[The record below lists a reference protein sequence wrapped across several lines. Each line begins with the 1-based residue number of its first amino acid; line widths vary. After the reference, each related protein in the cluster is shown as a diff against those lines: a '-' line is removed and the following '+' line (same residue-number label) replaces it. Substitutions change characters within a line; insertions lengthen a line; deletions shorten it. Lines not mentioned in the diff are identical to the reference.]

1 MRARAALAGLIL
13 LAAPPAQADDLA
25 GTREPPP
32 LEIVQGAFDRIFN
45 YPSVRSVTLRIH
57 RGGGRVALRAFD
69 VVYREQDGRG
79 RSLLRFRAPDYLRG
93 HALLVI
99 EEPDG
104 RSDVWLYQP
113 DARRPRRVS
122 AARKADA
129 FYGSDLAFEDLVHH
143 DFRRWRLARLPDAV
157 LHGRP
162 CFAIEAVP
170 PAHSHYGRLRAWV
183 ERERLALL
191 RVEFFGQDDARPWKT
206 LEIAPDELAEEDGIL
221 KPARMWVRQ
230 AGRDAATEVVFERIE
245 AHPAID
251 ETVFA
256 PLRLERTGEDL
267 FALVER
273 LRAAPE
279 ADRP

>member
-1 MRARAALAGLIL
+1 MRARVVLAMVLVVSG
-13 LAAPPAQADDLA
+13 AAQADDLA
-25 GTREPPP
+25 GAADPSP

-69 VVYREQDGRG
+69 VVYRKQGDRG

-113 DARRPRRVS
+113 EARRPRRVS

-129 FYGSDLAFEDLVHH
+129 FYGSDLAFEDLEHH
-143 DFRRWRLARLPDAV
+143 DFRRWRLRRLPDAA

-162 CFAIEAVP
+162 CFAIEAEP
-170 PAHSHYGRLRAWV
+170 PAGSHYGRLRAWV

-191 RVEFFGQDDARPWKT
+191 RVEFYGAAAARPWKT
-206 LEIAPDELAEEDGIL
+206 LEIAPEELSEEDGFL

-256 PLRLERTGEDL
+256 PLRLERAGEDL

-273 LRAAPE
+273 LRAEPE
-279 ADRP
+279 AAGR